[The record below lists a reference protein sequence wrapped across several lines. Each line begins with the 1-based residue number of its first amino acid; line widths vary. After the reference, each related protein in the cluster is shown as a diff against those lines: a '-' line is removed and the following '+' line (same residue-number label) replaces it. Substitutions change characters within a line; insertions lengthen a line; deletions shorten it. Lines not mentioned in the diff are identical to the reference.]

1 MRSPLTVNS
10 PTASNSAVSNCFRRA
25 VFALALVGLFGCS
38 SQLMV
43 EKDGA
48 GKRIDTS
55 AIPNAT
61 PKPEPITRAG
71 NKSPYEVFGK
81 TYWVLPNNKDYR
93 KTGVASWYG
102 TKFHGRFTSNG
113 EIYNMYGMT
122 AAHKSLPIPSYA
134 RVTNIENGRSIVVRI
149 NDRGPFHDE
158 RLIDLSYVGAMKL
171 GYADKGTAKVL
182 IEAIDTSP
190 KPKSTALSTVAP
202 SSVAP
207 SKVALST
214 EAPSTV
220 AQPTV
225 APQPLAPQLETA
237 KTEPAATGQYLQVG
251 AFADMATAQQLKN
264 KIRSLTTQ
272 PIVLRTQGELH
283 KLWIGPIVDN
293 IELLSIKAM
302 LKKTANLNTFS
313 VTP

>member
-10 PTASNSAVSNCFRRA
+10 LTASNSAISNYSRWA
-25 VFALALVGLFGCS
+25 VFALVLASLFGCS

-61 PKPEPITRAG
+61 PKPEPITKAG

-81 TYWVLPNNKDYR
+81 TYWVLPSNKGYR
-93 KTGVASWYG
+93 KTGEASWYG
-102 TKFHGRFTSNG
+102 TKFHGRLTSNG

-149 NDRGPFHDE
+149 NDRGPFHEE

-190 KPKSTALSTVAP
+190 KPKSTALSTVALP
-202 SSVAP
+202 IV
-207 SKVALST
+207 
-214 EAPSTV
+214 APSTV
-220 AQPTV
+220 ATQPI
-225 APQPLAPQLETA
+225 APQPLAPQPETA
-237 KTEPAATGQYLQVG
+237 KTEPAVTGQYLQVG
-251 AFADMATAQQLKN
+251 AFTDMATAQQLQN

-272 PIVLRTQGELH
+272 PIVLRTQDKLH

>member
-1 MRSPLTVNS
+1 M
-10 PTASNSAVSNCFRRA
+10 
-25 VFALALVGLFGCS
+25 
-38 SQLMV
+38 MV

-48 GKRIDTS
+48 GKPIDTS
-55 AIPNAT
+55 VIPNAI
-61 PKPEPITRAG
+61 PKPEPITKAG

-81 TYWVLPNNKDYR
+81 TYWVLPSNKGY
-93 KTGVASWYG
+93 KESGVASWYG
-102 TKFHGRFTSNG
+102 TKFHGRLTSNG

-134 RVTNIENGRSIVVRI
+134 RVTNTENGRSIVVRI
-149 NDRGPFHDE
+149 NDRGPFHDD

-190 KPKSTALSTVAP
+190 EPKVVPTTMAPPLAKPTPVSP
-202 SSVAP
+202 P
-207 SKVALST
+207 
-214 EAPSTV
+214 
-220 AQPTV
+220 
-225 APQPLAPQLETA
+225 APQPQTAKAETA
-237 KTEPAATGQYLQVG
+237 DSGQYLQVG
-251 AFADMATAQQLKN
+251 AFTDMAAAQQLKN
-264 KIRSLTTQ
+264 KIRSLTSQ
-272 PIVLRTQGELH
+272 PLVLRTQDKLH
-283 KLWIGPIVDN
+283 KLWIGPIADN

>member
-1 MRSPLTVNS
+1 VRSPLTVNRLIS
-10 PTASNSAVSNCFRRA
+10 SGRTTLQQLRQLILGLTLVS
-25 VFALALVGLFGCS
+25 LFGCS
-38 SQLMV
+38 SIPMMV

-55 AIPNAT
+55 VIPNAT

-81 TYWVLPNNKDYR
+81 TYWVLPSNKGY
-93 KTGVASWYG
+93 KKSGVASWYG
-102 TKFHGRFTSNG
+102 TKFHGRLTSNG

-134 RVTNIENGRSIVVRI
+134 RVTNTENGRSIVVRI

-171 GYADKGTAKVL
+171 GYADKGTANVL
-182 IEAIDTSP
+182 IEAIDTEP
-190 KPKSTALSTVAP
+190 KPKKATP
-202 SSVAP
+202 P
-207 SKVALST
+207 
-214 EAPSTV
+214 P
-220 AQPTV
+220 
-225 APQPLAPQLETA
+225 APQTQVA
-237 KTEPAATGQYLQVG
+237 KTATGETGQYLQVG
-251 AFADMATAQQLKN
+251 AFTDMATAQQLKN
-264 KIRSLTTQ
+264 KIRSLTSQ
-272 PIVLRTQGELH
+272 PIVLRTQDKLH
-283 KLWIGPIVDN
+283 KLWIGPIADN

>member
-1 MRSPLTVNS
+1 MRSPLTVKGLILGLV
-10 PTASNSAVSNCFRRA
+10 VS
-25 VFALALVGLFGCS
+25 GLFGCS
-38 SQLMV
+38 SMPMMV

-61 PKPEPITRAG
+61 PKPEPITKAG

-81 TYWVLPNNKDYR
+81 TYWVMPSNKGY
-93 KTGVASWYG
+93 KESGVASWYG
-102 TKFHGRFTSNG
+102 TKFHGRLTSNG

-134 RVTNIENGRSIVVRI
+134 KVTNTENGRSIVVRI

-158 RLIDLSYVGAMKL
+158 RLIDLSFVGAMKL

-190 KPKSTALSTVAP
+190 KPKIAAPPVATVVPASTVAP
-202 SSVAP
+202 
-207 SKVALST
+207 
-214 EAPSTV
+214 E
-220 AQPTV
+220 
-225 APQPLAPQLETA
+225 PQIAKA
-237 KTEPAATGQYLQVG
+237 KTAGSGQYLQVG
-251 AFADMATAQQLKN
+251 AFTDMATAQQLKN
-264 KIRSLTTQ
+264 KVRSLTNQ
-272 PIVLRTQGELH
+272 PIVLRTQDKLH
-283 KLWIGPIVDN
+283 KLWIGPIADN

>member
-1 MRSPLTVNS
+1 VHSPLTVK
-10 PTASNSAVSNCFRRA
+10 
-25 VFALALVGLFGCS
+25 ALILGLVLSGLFGCS
-38 SQLMV
+38 SMPMMV

-81 TYWVLPNNKDYR
+81 TYWVMPSNKDY
-93 KTGVASWYG
+93 KESGVASWYG
-102 TKFHGRFTSNG
+102 TKFHGRLTSNG

-134 RVTNIENGRSIVVRI
+134 KVTNTENGRSIVVRI

-158 RLIDLSYVGAMKL
+158 RLIDLSFVGAMKL

-190 KPKSTALSTVAP
+190 KPKVVPTTTAPPLATLIPIPPAS
-202 SSVAP
+202 
-207 SKVALST
+207 
-214 EAPSTV
+214 
-220 AQPTV
+220 
-225 APQPLAPQLETA
+225 APQPQVA
-237 KTEPAATGQYLQVG
+237 KTDGGQYLQVG
-251 AFADMATAQQLKN
+251 AFTDMATAQQLKN
-264 KIRSLTTQ
+264 KVRSLTSQ
-272 PIVLRTQGELH
+272 PIVLRTQDKLH
-283 KLWIGPIVDN
+283 KLWIGPIADN

-313 VTP
+313 VSP

>member
-1 MRSPLTVNS
+1 MRSPLTVNRLIS
-10 PTASNSAVSNCFRRA
+10 FRRTT
-25 VFALALVGLFGCS
+25 LRCSRQLILGLTLVSLFGCS
-38 SQLMV
+38 SLPMMT

-55 AIPNAT
+55 VIPNAT

-81 TYWVLPNNKDYR
+81 TYWVLPSNKDY
-93 KTGVASWYG
+93 KESGVASWYG
-102 TKFHGRFTSNG
+102 TKFHGRLTSNG

-134 RVTNIENGRSIVVRI
+134 RVTNTENGRSIVVRI

-171 GYADKGTAKVL
+171 GYADKGTANVF
-182 IEAIDTSP
+182 IEAIDTDP
-190 KPKSTALSTVAP
+190 KPEPKKATPL
-202 SSVAP
+202 
-207 SKVALST
+207 
-214 EAPSTV
+214 
-220 AQPTV
+220 PTPV
-225 APQPLAPQLETA
+225 PAPQAQIA
-237 KTEPAATGQYLQVG
+237 KTETANNGQYLQVG
-251 AFADMATAQQLKN
+251 AFTDMTTAQQLKN
-264 KIRSLTTQ
+264 KISSLTNQ
-272 PIVLRTQGELH
+272 PIVLRTQDKLH
-283 KLWIGPIVDN
+283 KLWIGPIADN

>member
-1 MRSPLTVNS
+1 VRSLLTVNRLTS
-10 PTASNSAVSNCFRRA
+10 TLSATLQRQLILG
-25 VFALALVGLFGCS
+25 LALSSLFGCS
-38 SQLMV
+38 SMPMMV

-61 PKPEPITRAG
+61 PKPEPITKAG

-81 TYWVLPNNKDYR
+81 TYWVLPSNKDYR
-93 KTGVASWYG
+93 ESGVASWYG
-102 TKFHGRFTSNG
+102 TKFHGRLTSNG

-134 RVTNIENGRSIVVRI
+134 RVTNTENGRSIVVRI

-182 IEAIDTSP
+182 IEAIDTDPVP
-190 KPKSTALSTVAP
+190 KPAPAPAPKPTLTEPPIVEAEAVA
-202 SSVAP
+202 AI
-207 SKVALST
+207 
-214 EAPSTV
+214 
-220 AQPTV
+220 PT
-225 APQPLAPQLETA
+225 PQPPAAKAETETA
-237 KTEPAATGQYLQVG
+237 DTGQYLQVG
-251 AFADMATAQQLKN
+251 AFTDLAAAQQLKN
-264 KIRSLTTQ
+264 KIRSLTSQ
-272 PIVLRTQGELH
+272 PIVLRTQDNLH
-283 KLWIGPIVDN
+283 KLWVGPIADN
-293 IELLSIKAM
+293 IELLSIKSM
-302 LKKTANLNTFS
+302 LKKTANLSTFS